1 MNINEKIMMTLKKKK
16 KPERV
21 EGRIKEGDGQIYTRT
36 SLFIRVHEHVRYS
49 TAYLEMNEK

>member
-1 MNINEKIMMTLKKKK
+1 MNINEKIMMTLKK

-21 EGRIKEGDGQIYTRT
+21 EGRIKEGDGQIYTTT

-49 TAYLEMNEK
+49 TAYLDLNEK